1 MIVQNMGSFQRTEQ
15 GGYAAGSHFLL
26 CILTGNFGRPGTGVC
41 DAGGVTQMAKFG
53 APIRMRNPMFWAQIL
68 LSVIMPILAYLG
80 LTAEDLSS
88 WSVLGEVLIKAVSS
102 PYILS
107 LVIVSVYNAITDPTT
122 TGFTDSK
129 RALTYDTPNSDKE

>member
-1 MIVQNMGSFQRTEQ
+1 MINWKV
-15 GGYAAGSHFLL
+15 
-26 CILTGNFGRPGTGVC
+26 
-41 DAGGVTQMAKFG
+41 
-53 APIRMRNPMFWAQIL
+53 RMRNPMFWAQIL

-88 WSVLGEVLIKAVSS
+88 WFGIGGSTYKGGFKPVH
-102 PYILS
+102 LS

>member
-1 MIVQNMGSFQRTEQ
+1 MINWKV
-15 GGYAAGSHFLL
+15 
-26 CILTGNFGRPGTGVC
+26 
-41 DAGGVTQMAKFG
+41 
-53 APIRMRNPMFWAQIL
+53 RMRNPMFWAQIL

-102 PYILS
+102 

>member
-1 MIVQNMGSFQRTEQ
+1 MINWKV
-15 GGYAAGSHFLL
+15 
-26 CILTGNFGRPGTGVC
+26 
-41 DAGGVTQMAKFG
+41 
-53 APIRMRNPMFWAQIL
+53 RMRNPMFWAQIL

-88 WSVLGEVLIKAVSS
+88 WSVLGEVLIKAVS
-102 PYILS
+102 
-107 LVIVSVYNAITDPTT
+107 VYNAITDPTT

>member
-1 MIVQNMGSFQRTEQ
+1 MINWKV
-15 GGYAAGSHFLL
+15 
-26 CILTGNFGRPGTGVC
+26 
-41 DAGGVTQMAKFG
+41 
-53 APIRMRNPMFWAQIL
+53 RMRNPMFWAQIL

-107 LVIVSVYNAITDPTT
+107 LVIVSVYNAT

>member
-1 MIVQNMGSFQRTEQ
+1 
-15 GGYAAGSHFLL
+15 
-26 CILTGNFGRPGTGVC
+26 
-41 DAGGVTQMAKFG
+41 
-53 APIRMRNPMFWAQIL
+53 MFWAQIL

-107 LVIVSVYNAITDPTT
+107 LVIVSVYNAITRPYNNRIYRR
-122 TGFTDSK
+122 K
-129 RALTYDTPNSDKE
+129 RALHIRYT

>member
-1 MIVQNMGSFQRTEQ
+1 MINWKV
-15 GGYAAGSHFLL
+15 
-26 CILTGNFGRPGTGVC
+26 
-41 DAGGVTQMAKFG
+41 
-53 APIRMRNPMFWAQIL
+53 RMRNPMFWAQIL
-68 LSVIMPILAYLG
+68 LSVITPILAYLG

-107 LVIVSVYNAITDPTT
+107 LVIVSVYNAITDPT
-122 TGFTDSK
+122 GFTDSK

>member
-1 MIVQNMGSFQRTEQ
+1 MINWKV
-15 GGYAAGSHFLL
+15 
-26 CILTGNFGRPGTGVC
+26 
-41 DAGGVTQMAKFG
+41 
-53 APIRMRNPMFWAQIL
+53 RMRNSMFWAQIL

>member
-1 MIVQNMGSFQRTEQ
+1 
-15 GGYAAGSHFLL
+15 
-26 CILTGNFGRPGTGVC
+26 
-41 DAGGVTQMAKFG
+41 
-53 APIRMRNPMFWAQIL
+53 MRNPMFWAQIL
-68 LSVIMPILAYLG
+68 LSVITPILAYLG

>member
-1 MIVQNMGSFQRTEQ
+1 MINWKV
-15 GGYAAGSHFLL
+15 
-26 CILTGNFGRPGTGVC
+26 
-41 DAGGVTQMAKFG
+41 
-53 APIRMRNPMFWAQIL
+53 RMRNPMFWTQIL

-80 LTAEDLSS
+80 LTAEDLS
-88 WSVLGEVLIKAVSS
+88 VLVEVLIKAVSS